1 MSIQPGTLK
10 YIKKKFLRHDTEIY
24 DLYAKQLRL
33 RFSLIDMLV
42 EMKPIIGVTMGDAAG
57 IGPEIIA
64 KALSLKEIYEICRPI
79 VIGDAKVMREEIKVA
94 HVQLKINPIK
104 RLNNAR
110 FEYGTIDVLDLNNIR
125 IEKLEMGKPQAMA
138 GKASVEYIEK
148 AVEMALKGKIHAIVT
163 APISKEAIN
172 MAGYNY
178 AGHTELLAH
187 LTGTKDYAMM
197 LTAGSLRVIHVT
209 THVPFSEVS
218 KLIKKERVYRT
229 IKLANDVM
237 RRLGV
242 NNPRIAVAGL
252 NPHSGEGGLFGREEI
267 DEIIPAI
274 ESAKSEGLNVK
285 GPIPADTVFVRARG
299 GEFDIVVAMYHDQ
312 GHIPIKLLGLEWDED
327 KKRWTSVGGVNI
339 TVGLPIIR
347 TSVDHGTAYGKAGR
361 KEGTANPQSLI
372 EAIKMASELAK
383 KSTRP

>member
-1 MSIQPGTLK
+1 
-10 YIKKKFLRHDTEIY
+10 
-24 DLYAKQLRL
+24 
-33 RFSLIDMLV
+33 
-42 EMKPIIGVTMGDAAG
+42 MKPKIGVTMGDAAG
-57 IGPEIIA
+57 IGPEIIV
-64 KALSLKEIYEICRPI
+64 KALSLREIYDICRPL
-79 VIGDAKVMREEIKVA
+79 VIGDAKVIKEGMKVA
-94 HVQLKINPIK
+94 HVQLEINPIK
-104 RLNNAR
+104 EYSDAR
-110 FEYGTIDVLDLNNIR
+110 FEHGTIDILDLNNIR
-125 IEKLEMGKPQAMA
+125 IEELEMGKPQAMA
-138 GKASVEYIEK
+138 GKASVEYVKK
-148 AVEMALKGKIHAIVT
+148 AVEMALKGEIHAIVT

-197 LTAGSLRVIHVT
+197 LTAGPLRVIHVT
-209 THVPFSEVS
+209 THVPFNEVS
-218 KLIKKERVYRT
+218 KLIKKERVYKT
-229 IKLANDVM
+229 IRLAHDVM
-237 RRLGV
+237 RKLGI

-274 ESAKSEGLNVK
+274 KLARSKGFNVK

-312 GHIPIKLLGLEWDED
+312 GHIPIKLLGLEWNENE
-327 KKRWTSVGGVNI
+327 KRWTSVGGVNI

-372 EAIKMASELAK
+372 EAIKTASELAK
-383 KSTRP
+383 TSIHP

>member
-1 MSIQPGTLK
+1 
-10 YIKKKFLRHDTEIY
+10 
-24 DLYAKQLRL
+24 
-33 RFSLIDMLV
+33 
-42 EMKPIIGVTMGDAAG
+42 MKPTIGITMGDAAG

-64 KALSLKEIYEICRPI
+64 KTLSLKEIYEICRPI
-79 VIGDAKVMREEIKVA
+79 VIGDADVMKEGIKVA

-104 RLNNAR
+104 RLVDAD
-110 FEYGTIDVLDLNNIR
+110 FKHGTIDVLDLNNIR
-125 IEKLEMGKPQAMA
+125 IDKLEMGEPQAMA

-148 AVEMALKGKIHAIVT
+148 AVEMVLKGEIHAIVT

-218 KLIKKERVYRT
+218 KLIKKEKVYRT
-229 IKLANDVM
+229 IKMAHEVM
-237 RRLGV
+237 RKLGV
-242 NNPRIAVAGL
+242 KNPRIAVAGL

-274 ESAKSEGLNVK
+274 ELARSEGFNVT

-312 GHIPIKLLGLEWDED
+312 GHIPIKLLGLEWDEN

-372 EAIKMASELAK
+372 EAIKMSTELVK
-383 KSTRP
+383 TSMRL